1 MLYIH
6 SGSIIEQSIYDKLNI
21 LTNVVQLNS
30 EIFINNSNEN
40 VTKNLTLNQHSTL
53 LYSFQSMNY
62 YQHIDTF
69 QNECKRVEALIENLK
84 ESTIDRIILI
94 SYPGAYYNSDNLF
107 LQHKGEIEQQFSNAG
122 ITCITL
128 KIQAIY
134 DEQNSINSLH
144 ELFFDKKDT
153 HYLIPK
159 KSSTRLYSIS
169 VSNLV
174 ECILSSIKL
183 NHSTFFDVFDQVTN
197 LENFLIK
204 NSRHIPIVKVYPMY
218 LYFKSLIG
226 QYCSPNM
233 LELFLRSI
241 VPMYNYRTEKELNID
256 LHTYFDEE
264 QFKLIYPS
272 IPNSPSIYTMAS

>member
-6 SGSIIEQSIYDKLNI
+6 SGSAIEQSISEKLNI
-21 LTNVVQLNS
+21 FTNV
-30 EIFINNSNEN
+30 EEFNSNLIQSNN
-40 VTKNLTLNQHSTL
+40 VSKDQFNLSKNKHSTL
-53 LYSFQSMNY
+53 LYSFQDLNY
-62 YQHIDTF
+62 YKHLDTF
-69 QNECKRVEALIENLK
+69 QLECKRVDELVESLK
-84 ESTIDRIILI
+84 DSTIDQIILL
-94 SYPGAYYNSDNLF
+94 SYPGAYFNSDNLF
-107 LQHKGEIEQQFSNAG
+107 IQHKGVIEQKFSNTG
-122 ITCITL
+122 KQCVTL
-128 KIQAIY
+128 KVQAIY

-144 ELFFDKKDT
+144 VLFFDNNET

-159 KSSTRLYSIS
+159 NSSTRLYSIS

-174 ECILSSIKL
+174 DCILSSVKL

-241 VPMYNYRTEKELNID
+241 VPMYNYRTEKELDID